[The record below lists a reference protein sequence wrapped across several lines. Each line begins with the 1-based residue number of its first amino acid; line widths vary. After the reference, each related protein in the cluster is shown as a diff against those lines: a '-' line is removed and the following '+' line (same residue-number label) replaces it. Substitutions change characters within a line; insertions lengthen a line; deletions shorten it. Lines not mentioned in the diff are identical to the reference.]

1 MATFL
6 KYFYIDTY
14 IEIVRVR
21 YNNYLKLNFLRIDNP
36 TLNTFKYKVA

>member
-21 YNNYLKLNFLRIDNP
+21 YNNYLKLNFLRIGNP